1 MITVEI
7 TLGGRALEWRPTHG
21 QEVLSWLLGRPWTE
35 RGQVLLW
42 QLVEDTTRREAA
54 IEQLVQALVA
64 LDGGASGVRGVWV
77 RAEGQRETLDAAIA
91 RDLPGSV
98 RPVGPAIVEHLA
110 RMNDLRPVVLLVS
123 CDGPMHGW
131 VEQGRRLVDLARQQ
145 RPSVPLTII
154 LAAHSDRDT
163 RRSYDHE
170 LLHAWPAEPLSSELM
185 RGAERL
191 WPLYLH
197 HRLAWEVAGD
207 LDMLRRM
214 HLDASEGLPGPGE
227 DEALEVLLN
236 QRARA
241 QYALV
246 APDVRSAWV
255 RQLRET
261 SWTGENPFTIFRQ
274 LPGPPL
280 IWTPQASGVPMI
292 IPWIARGLLAE
303 EVAWPSGARSWLRHS
318 LVDQRLG
325 SELLVRCIDVESLV
339 RRQTHDALNTGAL
352 GDETQR
358 RLDQF
363 ERGTGEG
370 EHAFYPRSH
379 PSRPDE
385 PSAFAS
391 LGEWLTALDRGRV
404 PHIELWHRLRILRN
418 ALAHG
423 HYVSWEMI
431 AWLRKICQQLPS

>member
-7 TLGGRALEWRPTHG
+7 PLGGRTLEWRPTHG
-21 QEVLSWLLGRPWTE
+21 QELLSWLLGRPWTD
-35 RGQVLLW
+35 RGQVLWW
-42 QLVEDTTRREAA
+42 QLVEDPTTREAA
-54 IEQLVQALVA
+54 LEQLEQALMA
-64 LDGGASGVRGVWV
+64 LDGGASDVLVRWV

-91 RDLPGSV
+91 QDMPGEA
-98 RPVGPAIVEHLA
+98 RLIGPSLVEHLA
-110 RMNDLRPVVLLVS
+110 RLSDLRPVVLLVS
-123 CDGPMHGW
+123 CDGPMQSW
-131 VEQGRRLVDLARQQ
+131 DEQGRRLVELARQQ
-145 RPSVPLTII
+145 KPPVPLTII

-163 RRSYDHE
+163 RRNYDHE
-170 LLHAWPAEPLSSELM
+170 LLHAWPAETLSSELM
-185 RGAERL
+185 GRAERL

-214 HLDASEGLPGPGE
+214 HLSATESFPGPRE
-227 DEALEVLLN
+227 DEAFEALLN
-236 QRARA
+236 QRARDQYETVDA
-241 QYALV
+241 Q
-246 APDVRSAWV
+246 VRAAWV

-280 IWTPQASGVPMI
+280 IWTPQTHGVPLI
-292 IPWIARGLLAE
+292 IPWIARGLLSE
-303 EVAWPSGARSWLRHS
+303 DVAWPSGARSWLRHS
-318 LVDQRLG
+318 LVNQRMAG
-325 SELLVRCIDVESLV
+325 ELLTRCIDVESLV
-339 RRQTHDALNTGAL
+339 RRQTHEALNTGAL

-370 EHAFYPRSH
+370 EHAFYPKAH
-379 PSRPDE
+379 PARPDE

-404 PHIELWHRLRILRN
+404 SHIELWHRLRILRN

-423 HYVSWEMI
+423 HYVSWAMI
-431 AWLRKICQQLPS
+431 GWLREICGQLPS